1 MPGSRRYSRFVEMPL
16 APQRRP
22 RVRARRV
29 PARFRACLIAVLALI
44 AGGPG
49 AAQPATEV
57 RALWV
62 TRASLTSPDSIAAL
76 VRSARAAGFNTLLVQ
91 VRGRGDA
98 YFADGLEPRADGLVD
113 QRPDFDPLQAVIT
126 RARGEGLRVHA
137 WVNVN
142 LVASAHELP
151 VSRGHVVY
159 RHPEW
164 LMVPR
169 PLAVELARAGTR
181 SPEFLGRLARWTRAA
196 DDVEG
201 LFTSPALPEAADHL
215 VGLIDDLVARY
226 PVDGVH
232 LDYVRYPGP
241 EFDYNL
247 GVLRAFRADLEPVLP
262 VAERQ
267 RYDPRSVA
275 DLIALT
281 DLYPERWAGF
291 RRSRLNALVMRIRTA
306 IKARRP
312 AVLLSAAVFP
322 DAAEASAR
330 RFQDW
335 RFWIENRWLDAVC
348 PMAYTQD
355 AGIFETQIASARE
368 VAGPK
373 LVWAGIGAYRL
384 TAARTVEH
392 IAAARRLGASGVIL
406 FSYDSLVQPPR
417 GVDTLAS
424 IGRAAFAP

>member
-1 MPGSRRYSRFVEMPL
+1 VAALLL
-16 APQRRP
+16 A
-22 RVRARRV
+22 
-29 PARFRACLIAVLALI
+29 
-44 AGGPG
+44 AGAGDFK
-49 AAQPATEV
+49 AQPSPEV

-62 TRASLTSPDSIAAL
+62 TRVSLTSPESIAAL
-76 VRSARAAGFNTLLVQ
+76 VRSARNSGFNTLLVQ

-98 YFADGLEPRADGLVD
+98 YFADGLEPRADGLPA

-142 LVASAHELP
+142 LVASAAELP
-151 VSRGHVVY
+151 AGRGHVIY
-159 RHPEW
+159 QHPEW

-169 PLAVELARAGTR
+169 PLAVELARAGSR
-181 SPEFLGRLARWTRAA
+181 SPEFLGRLARWTRAN
-196 DDVEG
+196 DEIEG
-201 LFTSPALPEAADHL
+201 LFATPALPEAAAHT
-215 VGLIDDLVARY
+215 VAVIDDIVARY
-226 PVDGVH
+226 SVDGVH

-247 GVLRAFRADLEPVLP
+247 GVLREFRADLEPRLP
-262 VAERQ
+262 DAER
-267 RYDPRSVA
+267 RRFDPRSVG

-281 DLYPERWAGF
+281 DLYPDRWAGF

-306 IKARRP
+306 VKQRRP
-312 AVLLSAAVFP
+312 GIVLSAAVFP
-322 DAAEASAR
+322 DATEAATL

-335 RFWIENRWLDAVC
+335 RFWVENRWLDVVC

-355 AGIFETQIASARE
+355 RGIFDAQIASARQ
-368 VAGPK
+368 VAGLGP
-373 LVWAGIGAYRL
+373 LWAGIGAYRL
-384 TAARTVEH
+384 TPARTVEN
-392 IAAARRLGASGVIL
+392 IETARRLGASGVIL

-424 IGRAAFAP
+424 IGRAAFTP

>member
-1 MPGSRRYSRFVEMPL
+1 
-16 APQRRP
+16 
-22 RVRARRV
+22 
-29 PARFRACLIAVLALI
+29 
-44 AGGPG
+44 
-49 AAQPATEV
+49 V

-62 TRASLTSPDSIAAL
+62 TRASLTSPESIASL
-76 VRSARAAGFNTLLVQ
+76 VRSARSSGFNTLLVQ

-98 YFADGLEPRADGLVD
+98 YYADGLEPRADGLAS
-113 QRPDFDPLQAVIT
+113 QRADFDPLQTVIT
-126 RARGEGLRVHA
+126 RARAEGLRVHA

-151 VSRGHVVY
+151 AGRGHIVY

-164 LMVPR
+164 LMVPKS
-169 PLAVELARAGTR
+169 LAVELARAGSR

-201 LFTSPALPEAADHL
+201 LFSSPALPEAAAH
-215 VGLIDDLVARY
+215 VVAVIDDLVARY
-226 PVDGVH
+226 AVDGVH
-232 LDYVRYPGP
+232 LDYLRYPGP

-247 GVLRAFRADLEPVLP
+247 GVLREFRADLEPRLSE
-262 VAERQ
+262 AER
-267 RYDPRSVA
+267 RRFDSRSVG

-291 RRSRLNALVMRIRTA
+291 RRSRLNSLVIRIRTA
-306 IKARRP
+306 VKQRRP
-312 AVLLSAAVFP
+312 GVLLSAAVFP
-322 DAAEASAR
+322 DASEAAAR

-335 RFWIENRWLDAVC
+335 RFWVENRWLDVVC

-355 AGIFETQIASARE
+355 AGVFDAQITSARQ
-368 VAGPK
+368 VAGPGP
-373 LVWAGIGAYRL
+373 VWAGIGAYRL
-384 TAARTVEH
+384 TAARTVEN
-392 IAAARRLGASGVIL
+392 IETARRLGASGVIL

-424 IGRAAFAP
+424 IGRAAFTP

>member
-1 MPGSRRYSRFVEMPL
+1 ML
-16 APQRRP
+16 A
-22 RVRARRV
+22 
-29 PARFRACLIAVLALI
+29 
-44 AGGPG
+44 AGTGDFK
-49 AAQPATEV
+49 AQPTLEV

-62 TRASLTSPDSIAAL
+62 TRVSLTSPESIAAL
-76 VRSARAAGFNTLLVQ
+76 VRSARASGFNTLLVQ

-98 YFADGLEPRADGLVD
+98 YFADGLEPRADGLAA

-126 RARGEGLRVHA
+126 RARAEGLRVHA

-142 LVASAHELP
+142 LVASAAELP
-151 VSRGHVVY
+151 SGRGHVIY

-169 PLAVELARAGTR
+169 PLAVELARAGSR
-181 SPEFLGRLARWTRAA
+181 SPEFLGRLARWTRAT
-196 DDVEG
+196 DEVEG
-201 LFTSPALPEAADHL
+201 LFTTPALPDSAAYT
-215 VGLIDDLVARY
+215 VAVIDDLVARY

-247 GVLRAFRADLEPVLP
+247 GVLREFRADVEPGLAD
-262 VAERQ
+262 AER
-267 RYDPRSVA
+267 RRFDPRSVG

-281 DLYPERWAGF
+281 DLYPDRWAGF
-291 RRSRLNALVMRIRTA
+291 RRSRLNSLVMRIRTA
-306 IKARRP
+306 VKLRRP
-312 AVLLSAAVFP
+312 GIVLSAAVFP
-322 DAAEASAR
+322 DATEASGR

-335 RFWIENRWLDAVC
+335 RFWIENRWIDVVC

-355 AGIFETQIASARE
+355 AGVFDAQIASARQ
-368 VAGPK
+368 VAGLGP
-373 LVWAGIGAYRL
+373 LWAGIGAYRL
-384 TAARTVEH
+384 TPARTVEN
-392 IAAARRLGASGVIL
+392 IVSARRLGASGVIL

-424 IGRAAFAP
+424 IGRAAFTP

>member
-1 MPGSRRYSRFVEMPL
+1 MV
-16 APQRRP
+16 A
-22 RVRARRV
+22 A
-29 PARFRACLIAVLALI
+29 ALVC
-44 AGGPG
+44 G
-49 AAQPATEV
+49 ASGFHAQPPQEV

-62 TRASLTSPDSIAAL
+62 TRVSLTSPESIASL
-76 VRSARAAGFNTLLVQ
+76 VRSAHASGFNTLLVQ

-98 YFADGLEPRADGLVD
+98 YFTGGLEPRADGLAA
-113 QRPDFDPLQAVIT
+113 QRADFDPLQTVIA
-126 RARGEGLRVHA
+126 RARAEGLRVHA

-142 LVASAHELP
+142 LVASAAELP
-151 VSRGHVVY
+151 AGRGHVVY

-181 SPEFLGRLARWTRAA
+181 SPEFVGRLARWTRAA
-196 DDVEG
+196 DEVEG
-201 LFTSPALPEAADHL
+201 LFTSPAVPEAAAHT
-215 VGLIDDLVARY
+215 VAVIDDLVARY

-232 LDYVRYPGP
+232 LDYLRYPGP

-247 GVLRAFRADLEPVLP
+247 GALREFRADLEPGLP
-262 VAERQ
+262 ETER
-267 RYDPRSVA
+267 RRFDARSVA

-306 IKARRP
+306 VKQRRP
-312 AVLLSAAVFP
+312 DVVLSAAVFP
-322 DAAEASAR
+322 DAVEASAR

-335 RFWIENRWLDAVC
+335 RFWVENRWLDVVC

-355 AGIFETQIASARE
+355 ASVFDAQIALARL
-368 VAGPK
+368 VAGHRP
-373 LVWAGIGAYRL
+373 VWAGIGAYRL
-384 TAARTVEH
+384 TAARTVEN
-392 IAAARRLGASGVIL
+392 IESARRLGASGVIL

-417 GVDTLAS
+417 GADTLAS